1 MKKKITEEN
10 ASAMVLDA
18 IVKQTEKSWDEL
30 WLTLQELQNRQG
42 EPLRDKDFAKFNFLL
57 AAIALNMRSGF
68 DVYEKHQAERLMTN
82 MVRILEKLFGQGEKF
97 ETVRASI
104 MKYMEA
110 YNQGIYN
117 IRNPVIDI
125 AMAMWNMM
133 DMENMILHITG
144 QAGNR
149 QISQPTLQFLTNSL
163 VLFSGKWEL
172 LNKNFVM
179 QSQTPSGRAPGVK

>member
-1 MKKKITEEN
+1 
-10 ASAMVLDA
+10 
-18 IVKQTEKSWDEL
+18 
-30 WLTLQELQNRQG
+30 
-42 EPLRDKDFAKFNFLL
+42 LRDKEFAKFNFLL

-179 QSQTPSGRAPGVK
+179 QSQTASGRAPGVK